1 MSARGSARRDHR
13 IRRGSARTL
22 LIVALMAPWVAP
34 LATAQE
40 AELVVV
46 PDVQSV
52 ILERAD
58 RARSKGDAAAAIRI
72 VEISDFECSFCA
84 QFYEESYRAVDSIY
98 VQSGIARYV
107 WISFPN
113 SAHPRAWPAIEAAF
127 CAGAAGRFWEMHDV
141 LFEHR
146 DEWVSARD
154 PNALFRAWASEIG
167 VEEES
172 FADCL
177 RNDQTAPLQIRDYES
192 ALVAGVTSTPF
203 FIVGDSVAIRGTIPL
218 ENFRAAVDSVLVL
231 RGFDTP

>member
-1 MSARGSARRDHR
+1 MSAREV
-13 IRRGSARTL
+13 ARTL
-22 LIVALMAPWVAP
+22 LIVGLTAPWVAP
-34 LATAQE
+34 PATAQE

-58 RARSKGDAAAAIRI
+58 RARSKGDSAAVIRI
-72 VEISDFECSFCA
+72 VEISDFECPFCA
-84 QFYEESYRAVDSIY
+84 QFYAESYRAIDSIY
-98 VQSGIARYV
+98 VQSGLARYV

-113 SAHPRAWPAIEAAF
+113 SSHPRAWPAIEAAF

-146 DEWVSARD
+146 DEWASARD

-172 FADCL
+172 FAECL

-192 ALVAGVTSTPF
+192 ALNAGVASTPF

-218 ENFRAAVDSVLVL
+218 EAFRAAVDSMLVL
-231 RGFDTP
+231 RGFDRP

>member
-1 MSARGSARRDHR
+1 MSERG
-13 IRRGSARTL
+13 IVRTL
-22 LIVALMAPWVAP
+22 LVVGLMAMWFAP
-34 LATAQE
+34 PGVAQE
-40 AELVVV
+40 AEVVVV

-58 RARSKGDAAAAIRI
+58 RARSKGDSGAAIRI
-72 VEISDFECSFCA
+72 VEISDFECPFCA
-84 QFYEESYRAVDSIY
+84 QFYAESYRAIDSIY
-98 VQSGIARYV
+98 VQSGLARYV

-146 DEWVSARD
+146 DEWTSARD

-172 FADCL
+172 FAECL

-192 ALVAGVTSTPF
+192 ALNAGVASTPF

-218 ENFRAAVDSVLVL
+218 ETFRAAVDSLLVL
-231 RGFDTP
+231 RGFDRP

>member
-1 MSARGSARRDHR
+1 MNAKE
-13 IRRGSARTL
+13 SARTL
-22 LIVALMAPWVAP
+22 LIVGLMVPWVAP
-34 LATAQE
+34 PATAQE
-40 AELVVV
+40 ADVVVV

-58 RARSKGDAAAAIRI
+58 RARTKGDSAAAIRI
-72 VEISDFECSFCA
+72 VEISDFECPFCS
-84 QFYEESYRAVDSIY
+84 QFYSESYRAVDSIY

-113 SAHPRAWPAIEAAF
+113 SGHPRAWPAIEAAF

-146 DEWVSARD
+146 DEWTSARD
-154 PNALFRAWASEIG
+154 PNALFRAWATQIG

-172 FADCL
+172 FAECL

-192 ALVAGVTSTPF
+192 ALNAGVASTPF
-203 FIVGDSVAIRGTIPL
+203 FIVGDSVAIRGTVPL
-218 ENFRAAVDSVLVL
+218 ETFRAAVDSVLVL
-231 RGFDTP
+231 RGFDRP